1 MKKINIEQ
9 IEISTK
15 LKETIHQALMNAFN
29 QGYQNGYDDGFS
41 DGQDQTIDE
50 INNLSDDTSY
60 EKNRSNSYLEE
71 NFFKE
76 QLDDEYIQYQIDNMI
91 DMKNEELS
99 GK

>member
-1 MKKINIEQ
+1 MKKLNIEQ

-60 EKNRSNSYLEE
+60 EKNLSNSYLEE

-76 QLDDEYIQYQIDNMI
+76 QIQNMI